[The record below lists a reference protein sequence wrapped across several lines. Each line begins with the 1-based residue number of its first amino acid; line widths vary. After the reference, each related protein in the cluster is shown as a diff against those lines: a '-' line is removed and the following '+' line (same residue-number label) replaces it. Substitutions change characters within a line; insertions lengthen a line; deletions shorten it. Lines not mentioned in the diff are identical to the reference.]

1 MDFFLPSSSW
11 IAFVGAILTPL
22 LFWEH
27 TNEPDSPVTMPHA
40 CLAPAPRTGAIEGRG
55 EEEIFSM
62 ELTVK

>member
-1 MDFFLPSSSW
+1 
-11 IAFVGAILTPL
+11 L

-55 EEEIFSM
+55 DEEIFSM